1 MKLSA
6 NLFFSTISVLCKIKV
21 RFLNTV
27 IRMEHMPLGSRTGV
41 ALEIRIRNLEY
52 SDEAGSDPSNVNL
65 DPNLQ
70 SKGYVI
76 QAFMTKKFYLE
87 GVTIFTDE
95 FPATA
100 RTSSRS
106 RCSTPDSRVKL
117 NFSFNFKN

>member
-1 MKLSA
+1 
-6 NLFFSTISVLCKIKV
+6 
-21 RFLNTV
+21 
-27 IRMEHMPLGSRTGV
+27 MEHMPLGSRTGV

-52 SDEAGSDPSNVNL
+52 SDEAGSDPSNANL

-76 QAFMTKKFYLE
+76 PAFMTKKFYLE

-95 FPATA
+95 FPFTA

-106 RCSTPDSRVKL
+106 RCSTPDSKV
-117 NFSFNFKN
+117 N